1 MSSVTVPESCSVYS
15 KRNSLEKNVFSL
27 TQIWFGLKWREV
39 IIVEEDFQWIHLRAM
54 DLALRITPKHSSPQ
68 NLPNKEDSRGIK
80 GGRGG
85 GEHLP
90 LSEVAAPAPAS

>member
-1 MSSVTVPESCSVYS
+1 
-15 KRNSLEKNVFSL
+15 
-27 TQIWFGLKWREV
+27 
-39 IIVEEDFQWIHLRAM
+39 M